1 MSPKQWQI
9 VSSTKDRS
17 YRIFNLR
24 TDLAISPRTGKQH
37 HFFIMESSPWVNII
51 PLTPQNEV
59 VLVKQYRHG
68 TRDITLEIPG
78 GLVEASDSPE
88 GAAKRELLE
97 ETGYGASEIVLLGSV
112 HPSPAI
118 QNNVCFTYLAKNVF
132 LSGEQ
137 EQDDKEDIQVVLRPL
152 AEIPGIIQRG
162 EITHALVLAAF
173 YRYFMEYEKKGGI

>member
-1 MSPKQWQI
+1 MSPKPWEI
-9 VSSTKDRS
+9 VSSTKDRN

-24 TDLAISPRTGKQH
+24 TDLAVSPRTGKQH
-37 HFFIMESSPWVNII
+37 HFFIMESPPWVNVI

-68 TRDITLEIPG
+68 TQDVTLEIPG
-78 GLVEASDSPE
+78 GLVEDSDSPE

-97 ETGYGASEIVLLGSV
+97 ETGYGASEVVLLGSV

-118 QNNVCFTYLAKNVF
+118 QDNQCFTYLAKNVF
-132 LSGEQ
+132 VSGDQ

-152 AEIPGIIQRG
+152 AEIPHMIKEG

-173 YRYFMEYEKKGGI
+173 YRYFMEYAPAFT